1 MSWIKISALNN
12 YSVSDTGEVRND
24 KTSKKLRLIN
34 RNGYKAVHLYNN
46 GLRVTKSVHRL
57 VAEAFIPNPDNKPQV
72 NHIDGNKQN
81 NNVNNLEWV
90 TVQENNLHAYRVLNS
105 SEARNK
111 ISLSKVGKK
120 RSEDTKRKISETK
133 KGKYTLSE
141 SPRARRVIRLEDGK
155 IYDCIIEAARD
166 SNANRYAISSVC
178 SGSRKTA
185 GGYHWSYAK
194 EA

>member
-1 MSWIKISALNN
+1 MSWTNISTLNN

-24 KTSKKLRLIN
+24 RTSRILKTIN
-34 RNGYKAVHLYNN
+34 CRGYKTVHLYNN
-46 GLRVTKSVHRL
+46 GLRVSKLVHRL
-57 VAEAFIPNPDNKPQV
+57 VAEAFIPNPNNKPQV

-90 TVQENNLHAYRVLNS
+90 TVQENNLHAYRVLDS
-105 SEARNK
+105 SEARKK
-111 ISLSKVGKK
+111 ISLSKIGKK
-120 RSEDTKRKISETK
+120 RSEETKRKISETK

-166 SNANRYAISSVC
+166 SNANQFAISLVC

-194 EA
+194 EG